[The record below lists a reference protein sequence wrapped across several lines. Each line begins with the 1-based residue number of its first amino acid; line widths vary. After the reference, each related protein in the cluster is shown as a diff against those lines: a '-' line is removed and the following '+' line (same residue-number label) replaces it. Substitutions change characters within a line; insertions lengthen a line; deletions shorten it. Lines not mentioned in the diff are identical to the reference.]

1 MNTLLDDIKKTGL
14 KNSLIK
20 EFVKFYSIDEIQLEN
35 NYEFA
40 TFLRE
45 KGLDWREIIKEEE
58 NTIIEF
64 YIQFLILS
72 LINLSNPSQ
81 VKGLLRE
88 GARKSSSET
97 EWLIKVNNMM
107 EKTYSNALNLPY
119 SQYNQLRREIDLA
132 IEEIEVREENLAARK
147 NKPEIEMPIDMIDH
161 DYTIRLKD
169 LQKYKP
175 IRLKKNTEEF
185 RSAYFQE
192 LENRLLTGLSSTE
205 IEPFLKHQLRY
216 IDDKINWLRYVDRL
230 VNKSNRQRNDH
241 QRSNDSVLMELIPR
255 LIYKLNRQTN
265 QYASV
270 EYDKISFIGIE
281 SSTVLK
287 TQFTIPELV
296 LLFDILNT
304 SGYLDT
310 DSITKNKLADFISDH
325 FTTPKSPKGIKAGSV
340 LTAMKKTNHEAYYTL
355 DEKLDRLRQLLK
367 SESESIG

>member
-1 MNTLLDDIKKTGL
+1 
-14 KNSLIK
+14 
-20 EFVKFYSIDEIQLEN
+20 
-35 NYEFA
+35 
-40 TFLRE
+40 
-45 KGLDWREIIKEEE
+45 
-58 NTIIEF
+58 
-64 YIQFLILS
+64 
-72 LINLSNPSQ
+72 
-81 VKGLLRE
+81 
-88 GARKSSSET
+88 
-97 EWLIKVNNMM
+97 MM
-107 EKTYSNALNLPY
+107 KKTYSSALNLPS

-169 LQKYKP
+169 LQKHKSL
-175 IRLKKNTEEF
+175 RLRKNTAEYK
-185 RSAYFQE
+185 SAYFQE
-192 LENRLLTGLSSTE
+192 LENKLLTGLSSTE

-216 IDDKINWLRYVDRL
+216 IDDKINWLRYVDLL

-241 QRSNDSVLMELIPR
+241 PKSNDSVLMELIPR

-265 QYASV
+265 HYASV
-270 EYDKISFIGIE
+270 EYDKVSFIGIE

-296 LLFDILNT
+296 LLFHILNI

-325 FTTPKSPKGIKAGSV
+325 FTTPKSSKGIKAGSV
-340 LTAMKKTNHEAYYTL
+340 LTAMKKTNHEAYNSL